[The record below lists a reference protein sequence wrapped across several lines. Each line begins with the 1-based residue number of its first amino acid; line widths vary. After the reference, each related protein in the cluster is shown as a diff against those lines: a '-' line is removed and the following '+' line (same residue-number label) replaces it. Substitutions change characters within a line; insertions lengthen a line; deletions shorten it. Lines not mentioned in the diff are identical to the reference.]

1 MSHAAH
7 RWLTTVKLHKDLK
20 KPAGKEGRNDQPIY
34 QLRKLKLRV
43 TGESPAQS
51 HTAGRQEKGGQFTR
65 RHFGAKC
72 SVPPSAQCVGVVCG
86 TRVLRTRWGSAG
98 GEAHPGTAVEGI
110 NGVRKDSRS

>member
-1 MSHAAH
+1 M
-7 RWLTTVKLHKDLK
+7 KLHKNLK

-51 HTAGRQEKGGQFTR
+51 HTAGRQEKGGRLPSDILVLNAVFLLL
-65 RHFGAKC
+65 HSVWGGCVWDEGAEDK
-72 SVPPSAQCVGVVCG
+72 VGG
-86 TRVLRTRWGSAG
+86 GR